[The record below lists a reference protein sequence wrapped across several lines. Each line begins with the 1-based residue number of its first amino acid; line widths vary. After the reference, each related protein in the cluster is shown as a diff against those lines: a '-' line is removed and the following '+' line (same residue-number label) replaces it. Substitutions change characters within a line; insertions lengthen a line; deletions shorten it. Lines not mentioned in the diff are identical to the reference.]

1 MLDMFL
7 LYTFLQFKIFFSVR
21 AYYLYNEEILEMF
34 IGEVKLQLLE
44 SDRSSVP
51 LPHLEAVLPWA
62 NH

>member
-1 MLDMFL
+1 MTCFFCILFFSL
-7 LYTFLQFKIFFSVR
+7 KIFFSVR